1 MSDQKIAEFRARAEL
16 GVTEVDPDLLLRRG
30 TAMRRRRQL
39 VPVGVV
45 AACAAIG
52 IGIFSSL
59 GGDPSTG
66 QDPTSE
72 RTEVQYLDDPKYLD
86 GLEAGEYALHP
97 VQSTQFEPQLSS
109 GGSPPFA
116 TVELDGGWYGGSN
129 AAYRSDAGGTVSWG
143 LDLAFGI
150 DVDRCHPDGSQLPP
164 GLTRA
169 QVVDRVATSIG
180 TQVISPPVPATAL
193 RLRGTYLQVSI
204 PIILECPTGTVEGYA
219 LLATW
224 DGPSPAPRVTVDVW
238 VLGRGQDMVM
248 LTRSVRGEPSP
259 ETIASLDAALGTLEL
274 GPTG

>member
-109 GGSPPFA
+109 GGSPFA
-116 TVELDGGWYGGSN
+116 TVELDGGWYGASN
-129 AAYRSDAGGTVSWG
+129 AAFRSDAGGTVAWG
-143 LDLAFGI
+143 LDLASSI
-150 DVDRCHPDGSQLPP
+150 DVDRCHPDGPFLPS
-164 GLTRA
+164 GLTRP
-169 QVVDRVATSIG
+169 QVVDRVVSVAGTRVTS
-180 TQVISPPVPATAL
+180 PARPATAL
-193 RLRGTYLQVSI
+193 GLKGTYLQVSI
-204 PIILECPTGTVEGYA
+204 PMTLECPTGTVEGYA

-224 DGPSPAPRVTVDVW
+224 DGPSPAPRVMVDVW
-238 VLGRGQDMVM
+238 VLGRGKEMVI

-259 ETIASLDAALGTLEL
+259 ETIASLDNALATLEL
-274 GPTG
+274 GPTE

>member
-52 IGIFSSL
+52 FGIFSSL

-97 VQSTQFEPQLSS
+97 LTP
-109 GGSPPFA
+109 GDPPFA
-116 TVELDGGWYGGSN
+116 TVELDGGWHGASN
-129 AAYRSDAGGTVSWG
+129 AAFRSDAGGTVAWG
-143 LDLAFGI
+143 LDLASSI
-150 DVDRCHPDGSQLPP
+150 DVDRCHPDGPFLPP
-164 GLTRA
+164 GLTRP
-169 QVVDRVATSIG
+169 QVVDRVVSVADTRVTS
-180 TQVISPPVPATAL
+180 PARPATAL
-193 RLRGTYLQVSI
+193 GLRGTYLQVSI
-204 PIILECPTGTVEGYA
+204 PMTLECPTGTVEGYA

-224 DGPSPAPRVTVDVW
+224 DGPSPAPRVMVDVW
-238 VLGRGQDMVM
+238 VLGRGKEMVI

-259 ETIASLDAALGTLEL
+259 ETIASLDNALATLEL
-274 GPTG
+274 GSAE

>member
-52 IGIFSSL
+52 FGIFSSL

-72 RTEVQYLDDPKYLD
+72 RTEVQYLDDPKYLY

-97 VQSTQFEPQLSS
+97 LADSQYRPPLPS
-109 GGSPPFA
+109 GGSPFA

-143 LDLAFGI
+143 LDLASEI
-150 DVDRCHPDGSQLPP
+150 YVDRCHPDDPRLPP
-164 GLTRA
+164 GLTRP
-169 QVVDRVATSIG
+169 QVVDGVASVTD
-180 TQVISPPVPATAL
+180 TQVTSPPRPASAL
-193 RLRGTYLQVSI
+193 GLKGTHLQVSI
-204 PIILECPTGTVEGYA
+204 PLDLECPTGTVTATGA

-224 DGPSPAPRVTVDVW
+224 DGPSPAPRATVDVW
-238 VLGRGQDMVM
+238 VLGRGQAMVM
-248 LTRSVRGEPSP
+248 LTRSVRGDPSP

>member
-72 RTEVQYLDDPKYLD
+72 EKGVHYLDEPRFLY

-97 VQSTQFEPQLSS
+97 LTP
-109 GGSPPFA
+109 GDPPFA
-116 TVELDGGWYGGSN
+116 TVELDGGWHGASN
-129 AAYRSDAGGTVSWG
+129 AAFRSDAGGTVAWG
-143 LDLAFGI
+143 LDLASGI
-150 DVDRCHPDGSQLPP
+150 DVDRCHPDGPFLPP
-164 GLTRA
+164 GSTR
-169 QVVDRVATSIG
+169 QKVVDRVASVVDTRVTS
-180 TQVISPPVPATAL
+180 PARPATAL
-193 RLRGTYLQVSI
+193 GLKGTYLQVSI

-224 DGPSPAPRVTVDVW
+224 DGPSPAPRATVDVW

-248 LTRSVRGEPSP
+248 LTRSVRGDPSP
-259 ETIASLDAALGTLEL
+259 ETIASLDNALATLEL
-274 GPTG
+274 GSAE

>member
-72 RTEVQYLDDPKYLD
+72 RTGVQYLDDPTYLY

-97 VQSTQFEPQLSS
+97 LTP
-109 GGSPPFA
+109 GAPAFA